1 MSQNETVQR
10 PHQQST
16 PRNCPLKLT
25 SIRRSAPCRAI
36 ERVEKEPLVFQG
48 TPPGFDHRV
57 RELQLCE
64 GQQDLIALREQ
75 GGISQYQLARRFG
88 ISQPAIAKLEAGKDL
103 NVGLRTLVRL
113 RTGARRSG

>member
-1 MSQNETVQR
+1 MANDQE
-10 PHQQST
+10 
-16 PRNCPLKLT
+16 C
-25 SIRRSAPCRAI
+25 AAA
-36 ERVEKEPLVFQG
+36 VEA
-48 TPPGFDHRV
+48 D
-57 RELQLCE
+57 LQTLHVE
-64 GQQDLIALREQ
+64 QDLIALREQ